1 MSDAAPPELDPPPS
15 AVPQGGLRQA
25 IETFRLPHYGALWGS
40 NLIQFVCF
48 HVLFMAMQW
57 LVTSLTDLRAGVT
70 FLSMIQGAS
79 IAVASPFAGVVVDR
93 YAKRNLIV
101 LGRLG
106 LVGVATTTALL
117 VHAEVLGYWGLVVIG
132 VIGGTLASVLGP
144 ATQTFVVDVVG
155 RNRTQHAVTLNSIGS
170 SFGTVGGAA
179 LAGVLIGALGVVSTY
194 LIAAF
199 GVVLSVLA
207 VLRIPTLGRTER
219 GERTSLSRDLREG
232 FAYVRERPALMLALL
247 ACAMAIFNGAI
258 GPMRVIFAKY
268 VFEAGPA
275 GFGAMSAAHG
285 IGTVAAAV
293 FLTLRPPAKNFGLLI
308 TGTMFL
314 YAVGILLFSFAF
326 SFEYILV
333 VELFLGVIGQAW
345 NICAMVGFQ
354 LVVPHEMRGRV
365 LSMVLTLAQLGF
377 IGAGLVGLLADAV
390 GDQLAVGIF
399 GVIPTTLLAL
409 QLLFGWRVLKQ
420 M

>member
-1 MSDAAPPELDPPPS
+1 MSDEPTPEPQSPARAAS
-15 AVPQGGLRQA
+15 ANGFQEAV
-25 IETFRLPHYGALWGS
+25 ETFRLPHYGPLWAS
-40 NLIQFVCF
+40 NLVQFICF

-57 LVTSLTDLRAGVT
+57 LVTTLTDLRGGVT
-70 FLSMIQGAS
+70 FLSAIQGAS
-79 IAVASPFAGVVVDR
+79 IALASPFAGVIVDR
-93 YAKRNLIV
+93 YAKRNLII

-117 VHAEVLGYWGLVVIG
+117 VHAEVLSYWGLVAIG
-132 VIGGTLASVLGP
+132 IVGGALASVLGP

-179 LAGVLIGALGVVSTY
+179 IGGILIGAVGVVSTY
-194 LIAAF
+194 LMAAT
-199 GVVLSVLA
+199 GVVLSAIAILT
-207 VLRIPTLGRTER
+207 IPMRGRTER
-219 GERTSLSRDLREG
+219 SERSSLTRDLREG
-232 FAYVRERPALMLALL
+232 FAYVRERPPLMLALL
-247 ACAMAIFNGAI
+247 ACSMAIFNGAM

-268 VFEAGPA
+268 VFEAGPS

-285 IGTVAAAV
+285 IGTMAAAI
-293 FLTLRPPAKNFGLLI
+293 FLTLRPPTKHFGLLI
-308 TGTMFL
+308 SGTMGL
-314 YAVGILLFSFAF
+314 YAFGVLAYSFAF
-326 SFEYILV
+326 SFEYILG
-333 VELFLGVIGQAW
+333 VELFLGVAGQAW

-354 LVVPHEMRGRV
+354 LVVPPEMRGRV

-377 IGAGLVGLLADAV
+377 IGAGVVGLLADAV

-399 GVIPTTLLAL
+399 GAIPTTLLAL

>member
-1 MSDAAPPELDPPPS
+1 MPDPVAPESDAPPP
-15 AVPQGGLRQA
+15 AVTRGGWREATL
-25 IETFRLPHYGALWGS
+25 TFRLPHYGSLWAS
-40 NLIQFVCF
+40 NLVQFVCF

-57 LVTSLTDLRAGVT
+57 LVTTLTDLRGGVT
-70 FLSMIQGAS
+70 FLAAIQGAS
-79 IAVASPFAGVVVDR
+79 IAIASPFAGVVVDR
-93 YAKRNLIV
+93 YAKRNLIL

-117 VHAEVLGYWGLVVIG
+117 VHAQVLGYWGLVAIG
-132 VIGGTLASVLGP
+132 VVGGALASVLGP

-155 RNRTQHAVTLNSIGS
+155 RQRTQQAVTLNSIGS

-179 LAGVLIGALGVVSTY
+179 IGGILIGAVGVVSTY
-194 LIAAF
+194 LIAAA
-199 GVVLSVLA
+199 GVVLSALA
-207 VLRIPTLGRTER
+207 VLSIPMRGRSER
-219 GERTSLSRDLREG
+219 SERTSLGRDLREG

-247 ACAMAIFNGAI
+247 ACAMAVFNGAI

-268 VFEAGPA
+268 VFEAGPG

-285 IGTVAAAV
+285 IGTVAAAL
-293 FLTLRPPAKNFGLLI
+293 FLTLRPPTRNFGLLI
-308 TGTMFL
+308 SGTMFL
-314 YAVGILLFSFAF
+314 YAVGILAFSFAF
-326 SFEYILV
+326 SFEYILA
-333 VELFLGVIGQAW
+333 VECFLGIVGQAW

-354 LVVPHEMRGRV
+354 LVVPPEMRGRV

-377 IGAGLVGLLADAV
+377 LGAAVVGLLADAV

-399 GVIPTTLLAL
+399 GAIPTTLLGL
-409 QLLFGWRVLKQ
+409 QLLFGWRILKQ